1 MEAFIIYL
9 LKSSGILLLFYGCY
23 HFFLS
28 RETLFK
34 PNRWFLVSGLLA
46 AIFLPLVHF
55 TKTVY
60 VNMLLAAEGSTK
72 IEALANQLNESV
84 TSWPMILIG
93 VYIFGSSFFILKFV
107 FEINSARKF
116 IKQGEKKSV
125 NDLIYVQ
132 SSKTIQPFSFFK
144 YIIYNPLNHKTADLK
159 LILAHEH
166 VHARQKHSLDILF
179 MEIIL
184 LMQWFNPIAW
194 LYKSVLKQNLE
205 FLADTQNSAIKD
217 NKKQYQYILLKHA
230 VSERNLS
237 IVNPFFNSL
246 IKKRIV
252 MINQIPSQKIKAL
265 KILTIIPLLALFL
278 YSFNVKTEY
287 SATYNSSKQ
296 STGKIIELIIDKD
309 TTDEELETIKKDLE
323 KDGIDFSYTMVHNEK
338 KEIINV
344 SIQITGKSKNGG
356 SFNNSYNSSDKE
368 KAISPLV
375 VFIDQE
381 HNLISIGS
389 KGAFK
394 PNTFKLHTDDTSIW
408 IDSDNEEHK
417 EIHIKKV
424 NGKKVITI
432 NGEEVNEEDLQDM
445 DIEVKE
451 DSQIF
456 ISKGAKNDKNTVFIR
471 SDSDDDH
478 DIEIISKEGSG
489 FFFIDTNG
497 DKELLFIVDGKES
510 SSKKVKRLDPDD
522 IESMNILK
530 GEKAI
535 KKYGKKGKAGVM
547 VITTKK
553 N

>member
-9 LKSSGILLLFYGCY
+9 LKSSGILLLFYGSY
-23 HFFLS
+23 YFFLR
-28 RETLFK
+28 RETFFRS
-34 PNRWFLVSGLLA
+34 NRWFLVIGLLA
-46 AIFLPLVHF
+46 AVFLPLVHF

-60 VNMLLAAEGSTK
+60 VTMSSASKSGTK
-72 IEALANQLNESV
+72 IEALPIQLNESV
-84 TSWPMILIG
+84 TSWPIILMC
-93 VYIFGSSFFILKFV
+93 VYIFGSSFFILKLI
-107 FEINSARKF
+107 FEISSARKF

-125 NDLIYVQ
+125 NDLIYVK

-144 YIIYNPLNHKTADLK
+144 YIIYNPLNHKTADLE

-194 LYKSVLKQNLE
+194 LYKSMLKQNLE

-217 NKKQYQYILLKHA
+217 HKKQYQYILLKQA
-230 VSERNLS
+230 VSEHNLS

-287 SATYNSSKQ
+287 STIYNSSEQ

-323 KDGIDFSYTMVHNEK
+323 KDGIDFSYTIVHNEK
-338 KEIINV
+338 KEIINI
-344 SIQITGKSKNGG
+344 SIQITGESKNGG

-389 KGAFK
+389 RGGFK
-394 PNTFKLHTDDTSIW
+394 PNTSKLHTDNTSIW

-417 EIHIKKV
+417 EIIIKKV
-424 NGKKVITI
+424 NGKKVII
-432 NGEEVNEEDLQDM
+432 VNGEEVDEEDLEDM
-445 DIEVKE
+445 DIHAKE
-451 DSQIF
+451 HSGVF
-456 ISKGAKNDKNTVFIR
+456 ISKDSNNDKKTVIIS

-478 DIEIISKEGSG
+478 DIKVISKEGSG
-489 FFFIDTNG
+489 FFFIDTDG

-510 SSKKVKRLDPDD
+510 SSKKVKQLDSDD
-522 IESMNILK
+522 IETMNILK

-535 KKYGKKGKAGVM
+535 KKYGKKAKAGVI
-547 VITTKK
+547 VISTKK